1 MIRIETVKLEY
12 LNYIENIANSSSEYL
27 VPNNHMIYY
36 LCCTVF
42 SKYSFIAF
50 KNDAPIGYL
59 FSVPEFDAK
68 YIWLHQIAV
77 TQENRHTGVGSQLV
91 FEFEKLILKEK
102 CFKTIRCAIKPDNL
116 PSKTFFLKHS
126 FKSLGLDSYISME
139 IFEKQ
144 I

>member
-50 KNDAPIGYL
+50 KNDVNDSAIPFNGLYENSTNL
-59 FSVPEFDAK
+59 FGF
-68 YIWLHQIAV
+68 
-77 TQENRHTGVGSQLV
+77 
-91 FEFEKLILKEK
+91 
-102 CFKTIRCAIKPDNL
+102 NL
-116 PSKTFFLKHS
+116 AFNF
-126 FKSLGLDSYISME
+126 
-139 IFEKQ
+139 
-144 I
+144 